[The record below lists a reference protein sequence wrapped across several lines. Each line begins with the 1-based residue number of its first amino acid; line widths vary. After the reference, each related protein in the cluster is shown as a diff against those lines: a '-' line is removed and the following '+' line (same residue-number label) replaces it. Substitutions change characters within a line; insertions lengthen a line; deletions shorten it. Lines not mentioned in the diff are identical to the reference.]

1 MARKVTNKELTLN
14 NHKTILQANELSRSI
29 YSCSMI
35 ARKLIA
41 FATSKIQDKQVD
53 EINFF
58 KGEVVGQRIA
68 PCAEFKISDVI
79 KTLNLTLCKE
89 NYGLIKK
96 ATRELRNAN
105 IEIQFGSDDEFKIW
119 NWFESI
125 SYSKIK
131 NKIEME
137 FNKDIAKALLEL
149 KKNYCTLN
157 LKTVGE
163 FKSFYAFRY
172 YEIAMSYKGLSGKQG
187 NTPGCWWFKMTP
199 EEIRK
204 VFNISAD
211 SYQGRYGKANMFRKV
226 IEEPIEE
233 VNTICDNLHIDIVK
247 IKDGRD
253 VVEYQFNCSSV
264 EQAKIIKKTDSEET
278 KKLARQ
284 INAEQDEILH
294 YRKRYPEEFEKAFS
308 ECYAQ
313 RKFNM
318 AKQFFEYQAVIK
330 LKELGLD

>member
-1 MARKVTNKELTLN
+1 MTRELAITTKNHIFQTNN
-14 NHKTILQANELSRSI
+14 ISRSI

-35 ARKLIA
+35 ARKIIA
-41 FATSKIQDKQVD
+41 FGTSKIKHKEVM
-53 EINFF
+53 F
-58 KGEVVGQRIA
+58 KNPITNADLGTGTIL
-68 PCAEFKISDVI
+68 CAEFKISDFL
-79 KTLNLTLCKE
+79 KAMNFSKCGQNFE
-89 NYGLIKK
+89 LIKK
-96 ATRELRNAN
+96 ATRELRNAWL
-105 IEIQFGSDDEFKIW
+105 EIQFESDDEFEMHSWFQKI
-119 NWFESI
+119 I
-125 SYSKIK
+125 YSKTQ
-131 NKIEME
+131 NKIELW
-137 FNKDIAKALLEL
+137 FTDAIGNALLEL
-149 KKNYCTLN
+149 KKNYCTLS

-172 YEIAMSYKGLSGKQG
+172 YEISMSYKGLSGKQG
-187 NTPGCWWFKMTP
+187 NSPGCWWFKMTP

-313 RKFNM
+313 RKFDI

-330 LKELGLD
+330 LKELGLE